1 MFDTFNSEQMK
12 IIDKHIPLKQLSRK
26 DVKHRSKPWIT
37 SGIKTSLKIKNNLY
51 KKYIKS
57 RTVYYHQK
65 FKLYRNKI
73 NRLIKISKKDY
84 YNKYFMSN
92 KSNMKNIWKGI
103 KQIINSKPRGSS
115 SSPSKILEGENV
127 LTDSKSIANAFN
139 NFFANIGNNLATSM
153 PSVEATPMDSMSNQQ
168 LNSIFLNPI
177 TSEEIILEINKLNS
191 SKAVGPFSIPINILK
206 LTKDIISKP
215 LEIIFNSSLLNSIVP
230 DSFKIARIIPIHK
243 KGSTMSLDNY
253 RPISL
258 LSVFNELLG
267 KLMFKRIN
275 KFISKHNIL
284 HNKQFGFRSKHSA
297 LHAIL
302 SITDKIQTAV
312 EDGYYSCGIF
322 LDLSKA
328 FDTVN
333 HSILLQKLEYYGFRG
348 VAHNW
353 LKSYLDNR
361 KKFVT
366 VGSISSGLLNISCG
380 VPQGSVLGP
389 LLFLLYINDIQNSTR
404 ILDFHLF
411 ADDSN
416 LFYANKSLLT
426 LETIVNKEISHVYQ
440 WLCANKLSLNV
451 EKSNYIIFHPA
462 QKTVNYQVKVSL
474 NGQILKQEIY
484 TTYLG
489 VVIDCHLNWK
499 AHISKVSKKIKR
511 NIGAISRVRHF
522 VDSNILINLYYA
534 LVYPYLIYG
543 LVAWGNIYSS
553 SINPLYILQ
562 KKVVTLM
569 TFSIFYEHSNPLFI
583 KLGILK
589 LHDLV
594 FYHNAIFMYDFHN
607 DSLIETF
614 NTFFFPVNQRHNYNT
629 RLASRSSYSLP
640 HIRTNYG
647 KFNIRYIF
655 WCESVE

>member
-1 MFDTFNSEQMK
+1 
-12 IIDKHIPLKQLSRK
+12 
-26 DVKHRSKPWIT
+26 
-37 SGIKTSLKIKNNLY
+37 
-51 KKYIKS
+51 
-57 RTVYYHQK
+57 
-65 FKLYRNKI
+65 
-73 NRLIKISKKDY
+73 
-84 YNKYFMSN
+84 
-92 KSNMKNIWKGI
+92 MKNIWKGI

-139 NFFANIGNNLATSM
+139 NFFANIGNNLATSI

-215 LEIIFNSSLLNSIVP
+215 LEIIFNSSLLNGIVP

-258 LSVFNELLG
+258 LSVFNKLLE

-361 KKFVT
+361 KQFVT
-366 VGSISSGLLNISCG
+366 VGSISLLNISCG
-380 VPQGSVLGP
+380 VPQSSVLGP

-416 LFYANKSLLT
+416 
-426 LETIVNKEISHVYQ
+426 
-440 WLCANKLSLNV
+440 
-451 EKSNYIIFHPA
+451 
-462 QKTVNYQVKVSL
+462 
-474 NGQILKQEIY
+474 
-484 TTYLG
+484 
-489 VVIDCHLNWK
+489 
-499 AHISKVSKKIKR
+499 
-511 NIGAISRVRHF
+511 
-522 VDSNILINLYYA
+522 
-534 LVYPYLIYG
+534 
-543 LVAWGNIYSS
+543 
-553 SINPLYILQ
+553 
-562 KKVVTLM
+562 
-569 TFSIFYEHSNPLFI
+569 
-583 KLGILK
+583 
-589 LHDLV
+589 
-594 FYHNAIFMYDFHN
+594 
-607 DSLIETF
+607 
-614 NTFFFPVNQRHNYNT
+614 
-629 RLASRSSYSLP
+629 
-640 HIRTNYG
+640 
-647 KFNIRYIF
+647 
-655 WCESVE
+655 